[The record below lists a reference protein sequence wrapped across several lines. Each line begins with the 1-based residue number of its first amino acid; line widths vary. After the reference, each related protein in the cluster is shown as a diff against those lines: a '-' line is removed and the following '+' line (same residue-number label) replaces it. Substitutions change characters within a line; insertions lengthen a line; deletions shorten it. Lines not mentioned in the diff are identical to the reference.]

1 MRDAFILLMLVFL
14 FGAAC
19 KRPFLMT
26 LAYLYVDLV
35 QPQQISY
42 YLVNSVPIS
51 LIFGAAAVAFFLFFD
66 DKRDLSFGR
75 VQALMLLFLGWIT
88 ITTFNAELG
97 EQAWI
102 KWDPAWKAIIFG
114 VFLPFVLRTRQR
126 IEAAVMFILL
136 CVGSITIT
144 GGIKT
149 LAGGGG
155 YGTMSLLVDS
165 NNGLYEGSTI
175 SAVAVALI
183 PLILYAYSYNQIFPK
198 RRITLL
204 LSAGLIFSAAL
215 IPIGTEAR
223 TGLVCLAVL
232 AIFLFLGAK
241 RKLLFGAVGAVV
253 AIASI
258 PLLPD
263 SFTGRMSTIQT
274 YDEDNS
280 ASTRVAV
287 WNWTLDFVKDH
298 PFGGGF
304 YAYKLNRIEVQT
316 RRRVGE
322 GSNMRE
328 ETVTVVD
335 EARAFHS
342 SYFEVLGEH
351 GYPGLLIFMTML
363 VAALLQLRGL
373 YRRFR
378 TSDEDAWIAHLAK
391 ALGQT
396 TIIYMCGSLFVGV
409 AFQSTLYFLLGLA
422 AALAQIAARR
432 ESATSRAL
440 LDLQGGS
447 LKPQAAAVAVVR
459 AR

>member
-1 MRDAFILLMLVFL
+1 VRDLFILLMLLFL

-42 YLVNSVPIS
+42 YLVNSVPVS
-51 LIFGAAAVAFFLFFD
+51 MIFGAAAVLFFLMFD
-66 DKRDLSFGR
+66 DKRNLRFGR
-75 VQALMLLFLGWIT
+75 LQVMMILFLVWIT
-88 ITTFNAELG
+88 FTTFNAQLG

-126 IEAAVMFILL
+126 VEAAVMFMLVCI
-136 CVGSITIT
+136 GSITIT
-144 GGIKT
+144 GGFKT
-149 LAGGGG
+149 LLGGGG

-183 PLILYAYSYNQIFPK
+183 PLILYVYNYNQIFPK
-198 RRITLL
+198 QRITLL
-204 LSAGLIFSAAL
+204 IAAGLIFAAAL

-223 TGLVCLAVL
+223 TGLICLAML
-232 AIFLFLGAK
+232 GFLLFLRSK
-241 RKLLFGAVGAVV
+241 RKLLFGAVAAVLAV
-253 AIASI
+253 AAI

-263 SFTGRMSTIQT
+263 SFTGRMSTIKS
-274 YDEDNS
+274 YEEDNS

-304 YAYKLNRIEVQT
+304 YAYKLNRIEVKLTQK
-316 RRRVGE
+316 VGT
-322 GSNMRE
+322 GSNSRE
-328 ETVTVVD
+328 ETRTVFD
-335 EARAFHS
+335 QARAFHS

-351 GYPGLLIFMTML
+351 GYPGILIYLSML
-363 VAALLQLRGL
+363 VMALLQLRGIAK
-373 YRRFR
+373 RFK
-378 TSDEDAWIAHLAK
+378 TSDSDAWLSHLAT
-391 ALGQT
+391 ALGQCM
-396 TIIYMCGSLFVGV
+396 IIYMAGSLFVGI
-409 AFQSTLYFLLGLA
+409 AFQSMLYYLLALA
-422 AALAQIAARR
+422 ASLGHIAAIRTQSALPGVAHAAAGRPALATSAAPARR
-432 ESATSRAL
+432 
-440 LDLQGGS
+440 
-447 LKPQAAAVAVVR
+447 
-459 AR
+459 